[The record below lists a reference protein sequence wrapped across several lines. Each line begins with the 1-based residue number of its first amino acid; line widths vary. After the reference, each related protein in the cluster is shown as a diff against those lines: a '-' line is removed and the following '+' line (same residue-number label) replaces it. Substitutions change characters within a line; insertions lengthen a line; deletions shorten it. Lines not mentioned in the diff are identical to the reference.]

1 MNIIKYLN
9 KAGQDTVSSGFYT
22 LIELWQSWYEGN
34 VKKFHRYKMYN
45 GKNKINCR
53 RLSMGMAKK
62 LSEDIADLLLNER
75 VQITIQDKNTS
86 EFVMKVL
93 DDNNFSVM
101 GSVYQERKAYTG
113 TVAYVPYLDNI
124 EVDENGNMIGE
135 GNVKINYVSAEN
147 IFPLSWNNGYI
158 SECAFVFPKVIGSRK
173 YVHVQI
179 HKQESSQYVIE
190 NHVVE
195 CSAGSGKEIP
205 REEWKNLKGFESMVD
220 KIFTGSNERQFV
232 IDRLNIAN
240 NYDSSSPMGVA
251 VFANS
256 LDVLQGLDTVY
267 DSYINEFVLGK
278 KRIFAAPEMLG
289 EDLNGNPVFDPDD
302 VVFYQLPDGALK
314 DGGKPLEEI
323 NMTIRAEEHEKA
335 INDNLNMLSM
345 KCGFGQN
352 RYKFDNG
359 SVQTAT
365 QVISENS
372 DMYRSVNKHE
382 LILESVIDE
391 LIRIIARLGQVLK
404 QPVNPDTAV
413 VVDFDDSI
421 IEDKVAERQSDRQ
434 DVSMGAMTLAEYRAK
449 WYGETEQEAAK
460 HVIDDTPDPD
470 PQEE

>member
-9 KAGQDTVSSGFYT
+9 KAGHDTVSSGFYT

-34 VKKFHRYKMYN
+34 VRKFHRYKVYN

-53 RLSMGMAKK
+53 RLSLGMAKK

-93 DDNNFSVM
+93 ADNNFSVM

-124 EVDENGNMIGE
+124 VVDGNGNMTGE

-158 SECAFVFPKVIGSRK
+158 FECAFVFPKVIGGRK
-173 YVHVQI
+173 YAHVQI

-195 CSAGSGKEIP
+195 CSAGSGKEVP
-205 REEWKNLKGFESMVD
+205 REEWKNLKGFESMTD
-220 KIFTGSNERQFV
+220 KVFTGSSERQYV

-240 NYDSSSPMGVA
+240 NYDSSNPMGVA

-314 DGGKPLEEI
+314 DGKPLEEV
-323 NMTIRAEEHEKA
+323 NMTIRADEHEKA

-359 SVQTAT
+359 GIQTAT

-391 LIRIIARLGQVLK
+391 LIRIIARLGRVLK

-434 DVSMGAMTLAEYRAK
+434 DVSMGAMTLTEYRAK

>member
-1 MNIIKYLN
+1 M
-9 KAGQDTVSSGFYT
+9 
-22 LIELWQSWYEGN
+22 
-34 VKKFHRYKMYN
+34 
-45 GKNKINCR
+45 
-53 RLSMGMAKK
+53 
-62 LSEDIADLLLNER
+62 
-75 VQITIQDKNTS
+75 
-86 EFVMKVL
+86 
-93 DDNNFSVM
+93 
-101 GSVYQERKAYTG
+101 
-113 TVAYVPYLDNI
+113 
-124 EVDENGNMIGE
+124 
-135 GNVKINYVSAEN
+135 
-147 IFPLSWNNGYI
+147 
-158 SECAFVFPKVIGSRK
+158 
-173 YVHVQI
+173 
-179 HKQESSQYVIE
+179 IE

>member
-1 MNIIKYLN
+1 
-9 KAGQDTVSSGFYT
+9 
-22 LIELWQSWYEGN
+22 
-34 VKKFHRYKMYN
+34 
-45 GKNKINCR
+45 
-53 RLSMGMAKK
+53 
-62 LSEDIADLLLNER
+62 
-75 VQITIQDKNTS
+75 
-86 EFVMKVL
+86 
-93 DDNNFSVM
+93 
-101 GSVYQERKAYTG
+101 
-113 TVAYVPYLDNI
+113 
-124 EVDENGNMIGE
+124 
-135 GNVKINYVSAEN
+135 
-147 IFPLSWNNGYI
+147 
-158 SECAFVFPKVIGSRK
+158 
-173 YVHVQI
+173 
-179 HKQESSQYVIE
+179 
-190 NHVVE
+190 
-195 CSAGSGKEIP
+195 
-205 REEWKNLKGFESMVD
+205 
-220 KIFTGSNERQFV
+220 
-232 IDRLNIAN
+232 
-240 NYDSSSPMGVA
+240 
-251 VFANS
+251 
-256 LDVLQGLDTVY
+256 
-267 DSYINEFVLGK
+267 
-278 KRIFAAPEMLG
+278 
-289 EDLNGNPVFDPDD
+289 
-302 VVFYQLPDGALK
+302 
-314 DGGKPLEEI
+314 
-323 NMTIRAEEHEKA
+323 MTIRAEEHEKA